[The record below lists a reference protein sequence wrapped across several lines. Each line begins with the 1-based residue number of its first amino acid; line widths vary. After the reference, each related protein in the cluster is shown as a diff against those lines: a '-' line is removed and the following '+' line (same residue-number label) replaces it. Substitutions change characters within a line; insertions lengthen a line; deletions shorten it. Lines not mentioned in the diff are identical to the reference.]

1 MNKKSFWT
9 FVALAIITITATFS
23 ADVKAADETKPGLI
37 GIQYGDEKFEDVQDI
52 VRLTSLDQAW
62 DKGNGFGREWS
73 GRWQGSIIWPETGEI
88 KLTIETKQNAIVEI
102 GGKVI
107 LNPKQ
112 GLSSGSIKMV
122 KGEKYPIV
130 ISYVKQ
136 GSDHDCALKVRWSW
150 QGHASSP
157 IAGNSLVH
165 SANKE
170 KELKAIA
177 DDNDDDDD
185 NDDNDRGRPESP
197 EDLDW
202 LRGLCGDGALIHHA
216 DGRIYLTELS
226 TGQSVRVGNGN
237 QPEFSPDGTKFA
249 WIDGRTA
256 KGRMRK
262 GDTTVHVIAENVE
275 KNGGI
280 HWLSNTELAIVLRS
294 KPKRKWFR
302 VSLAGDR
309 KEIPE
314 LTKLGTGDREC
325 DIKLCDDGV
334 WSYVAKREW
343 KTSDGKRGKI
353 AGRCSVSLSPDGRT
367 IASLQSGHKKC
378 TIQAIRPGGIDSKL
392 MWNYKEGFDNHR
404 FASNDS
410 RFIIAVDECDQ
421 DDDDVCYPVVMKVD
435 ENRGTRMGNK
445 GYAENGMYGDFVVG
459 NGVGKGWLV
468 DSSLDSTDPL
478 PWPPSADGAVFLWE
492 NGSESNT
499 LPTGGAVEQ
508 LCRLIPKGH
517 GKLNRFWAMDV
528 AAGAFHAEPEM
539 NTSLLQAFQRSNR
552 LTAECVITAS
562 RNDYLEPAHIVSF
575 SKGAEDWNFV
585 LAQQK
590 DTLLFGLKGPGG
602 QNGKLTRLGKLTTGK
617 PQHVIVTCTGN
628 AVRCYINGQLLSS
641 HDEIQ
646 IDCSGWAQHQL
657 TFGQAADGSADW
669 SGSLEGVALYNRA
682 LNENEA
688 KQHSLAYSQRL
699 QGRSAI
705 AQLSVNARLI
715 KKRKILKANAY
726 PQSLVVFDYQVNSVQ
741 QGAYKEKKILI
752 AHWGNLNGIRQEATQ
767 NLRVGKSYSL
777 VLEPFDQHPEL
788 ESLRIVMNEEDIHLP
803 IFYEAS
809 PIFYEVSP

>member
-9 FVALAIITITATFS
+9 FVVLAIIAIPAAFS
-23 ADVKAADETKPGLI
+23 ADVKAADETKPNLI
-37 GIQYGDEKFEDVQDI
+37 GIQYGDEKFEDVQDFA
-52 VRLTSLDQAW
+52 RLTSLDQTW
-62 DKGNGFGREWS
+62 DKDNGFGREWS
-73 GRWQGSIIWPETGEI
+73 GRWQGSIVGPATGEI
-88 KLTIETKQNAIVEI
+88 KLSIETKQNATVQI
-102 GGKVI
+102 GGKVL

-122 KGEKYPIV
+122 KGQKYPIV
-130 ISYVKQ
+130 ISYVKK
-136 GSDHDCALKVRWSW
+136 GSGHDCVLKVRWSW

-185 NDDNDRGRPESP
+185 DDDDDRGRPESP

-226 TGQSVRVGNGN
+226 TGQTVRVGNGN

-314 LTKLGTGDREC
+314 LTELGTGGKEC
-325 DIKLCDDGV
+325 DVKLGDDGV
-334 WSYVAKREW
+334 WSYVAKKTW

-367 IASLQSGHKKC
+367 IASLHGGHTKC
-378 TIQAIRPGGIDSKL
+378 TIQAIRPEGINSKL
-392 MWNYKEGFDNHR
+392 MWKYKEGFDNHR
-404 FASNDS
+404 WASNDS
-410 RFIIAVDECDQ
+410 RFIVVVDECDQ
-421 DDDDVCYPVVMKVD
+421 DDDKVCYPVVMKVD
-435 ENRGTRMGNK
+435 QSRGTRMGNK
-445 GYAENGMYGDFVVG
+445 GYAKSGMYGDFVVG
-459 NGVGKGWLV
+459 NGIGKGWLL
-468 DSSLDSTDPL
+468 DSSIDSTESL
-478 PWPPSADGAVFLWE
+478 PWPPSTDGAVFLWE

-499 LPTGGAVEQ
+499 LPTAGDVEQ
-508 LCRLIPKGH
+508 LCRLIPKGN

-528 AAGAFHAEPEM
+528 AAGAFHAEQEM
-539 NTSLLQAFQRSNR
+539 NASLLKAFQKSNQ
-552 LTAECVITAS
+552 LTVECVITAS
-562 RNDYLEPAHIVSF
+562 GNDYSDPAHIVSF

-590 DTLLFGLKGPGG
+590 DELLFGFKSSGTGS
-602 QNGKLTRLGKLTTGK
+602 GKLARVGTLTPGKA
-617 PQHVIVTCTGN
+617 QHVIVSCVGN
-628 AVRCYINGQLLSS
+628 IIWCYINGQLVSS
-641 HDEIQ
+641 HDTIQ
-646 IDCSGWAQHQL
+646 IDCSSWTEAKL
-657 TFGQAADGSADW
+657 AFGQAADGSADW
-669 SGSLEGVALYNRA
+669 AGSLEGVALYNRP
-682 LNENEA
+682 LNEDQA

-699 QGRSAI
+699 KERPAI
-705 AQLSVNARLI
+705 AQLSVDARLI
-715 KKRKILKANAY
+715 NKRTILKANLY
-726 PQSLVVFDYQVNSVQ
+726 PQSLVVFDYQVNSIQ
-741 QGAYKEKKILI
+741 QGAYKEKKLLI
-752 AHWGNLNGIRQEATQ
+752 AHWGNLNGVRQEATQ
-767 NLRVGKSYSL
+767 NLRVGKSYPL
-777 VLEPFDQHPEL
+777 VLEPFEDHPEL
-788 ESLRIVMNEEDIHLP
+788 ESLRIVMNEDDIHLP
-803 IFYEAS
+803 IFYE
-809 PIFYEVSP
+809 VSL